1 MRLNN
6 NPESTE
12 SGNIFKML
20 PQNQKI
26 AVIVLTFFG
35 LFIIVFWI
43 YQFNSRLTNPLYA
56 GLDKKNVSSAPTTD
70 YVASLKAKDTDSDG
84 LLDYDELYV
93 YSTSPYLADT
103 DSDGINDGEE
113 IKNNSDPLCPQG
125 KNCNA
130 ATPLV
135 ASTTTLPVAATDNT
149 EANLNSAGLDS
160 NALQRA
166 LSGQIDAAT
175 LRQLLIS
182 SGADASIVNQIS
194 DDDLMKSYQAT
205 LNSQNQN
212 TVNETNVATSSDL
225 TPNIE

>member
-6 NPESTE
+6 NSEPTE

-26 AVIVLTFFG
+26 AVVVLSFFG
-35 LFIIVFWI
+35 IFIIVFWV

-56 GLDKKNVSSAPTTD
+56 GLDKKTVSSTQTTD
-70 YVASLKAKDTDSDG
+70 YIASLQTKDTDGDG
-84 LLDYDELYV
+84 LKDYDELYA

-103 DSDGINDGEE
+103 DSDGINDGQE
-113 IKNNSDPLCPQG
+113 IKNGADPLCPEG
-125 KNCNA
+125 KNCNISA
-130 ATPLV
+130 PTINA
-135 ASTTTLPVAATDNT
+135 TTTPTPIVDGTISTD
-149 EANLNSAGLDS
+149 LNSDGLDS
-160 NALQRA
+160 GALQKA

-182 SGADASIVNQIS
+182 SGADASIINQIS
-194 DDDLMKSYQAT
+194 DEDLMKSYQAT
-205 LNSQNQN
+205 LNSQGQN
-212 TVNETNVATSSDL
+212 VVSEPVVATSSDL